1 MKRFFL
7 IPAAAIIV
15 AALAAPT
22 TAERELVDKIVA
34 VVEDEAIFESDV
46 AMLIAQMMVQQGRSS
61 LTDAERSEIYE
72 RMLKEMI
79 NEKLVIAQAGRL
91 DVDIPFSTV
100 EERVNQAIDEN
111 RRALG
116 GEESFTR
123 QLEREGFTIESLKQL
138 YRNQIRNRMLVD
150 EVIRSEVDRGGIE
163 ITDAE
168 LRQFYSEKQGDLPE
182 RPAVAHLKT
191 IFIGFDS
198 SENVQSDAK
207 AKIDDIYRRAV
218 AGESFSELAKSYS
231 EDPSAPLGGDLG
243 FVKLED
249 LADQNFAAVVAGLG
263 LGEISEPVKTP
274 YGYHIIQM
282 TEKNPDTGEVRI
294 RHILVRMSAEEDD
307 VQDLYAQATSI
318 REQITQGA
326 SFEQLATQHSTDPN
340 AGEGGDLG
348 WLKIADLPEFFQD
361 VLSGMQPGE
370 VSQVLRESAGFRIVK
385 LVDRQAPRPYQFEEI
400 KPELRR
406 MYEGEKLEEIYKE
419 YVEELRDK
427 FTVVMYR

>member
-1 MKRFFL
+1 
-7 IPAAAIIV
+7 
-15 AALAAPT
+15 
-22 TAERELVDKIVA
+22 
-34 VVEDEAIFESDV
+34 
-46 AMLIAQMMVQQGRSS
+46 
-61 LTDAERSEIYE
+61 
-72 RMLKEMI
+72 
-79 NEKLVIAQAGRL
+79 
-91 DVDIPFSTV
+91 
-100 EERVNQAIDEN
+100 
-111 RRALG
+111 
-116 GEESFTR
+116 
-123 QLEREGFTIESLKQL
+123 
-138 YRNQIRNRMLVD
+138 
-150 EVIRSEVDRGGIE
+150 
-163 ITDAE
+163 
-168 LRQFYSEKQGDLPE
+168 
-182 RPAVAHLKT
+182 
-191 IFIGFDS
+191 
-198 SENVQSDAK
+198 
-207 AKIDDIYRRAV
+207 
-218 AGESFSELAKSYS
+218 
-231 EDPSAPLGGDLG
+231 
-243 FVKLED
+243 
-249 LADQNFAAVVAGLG
+249 VAGLG